1 MLVMDMLMN
10 EMEVARARA
19 GLYEASIHNQES
31 YSRYMEQ
38 YQEYLKNY
46 RVYKAI
52 TANYGAFTTTE
63 Q

>member
-19 GLYEASIHNQES
+19 GLYEANIYNEET

-38 YQEYLKNY
+38 YREYRKSY
-46 RVYKAI
+46 QIYKAI